1 MDQLDAGRLTGL
13 GVWANE
19 LRYGDADEIP
29 GAAAELEELG
39 YTALWVPD
47 VGGDLFPALDLL
59 LGATTSVTVATG
71 ILNVWMHTPQEV
83 AGWWHGLAA
92 RDRDRLLLGLGVS
105 HGALIGEKWGSP
117 LTVMRDYLDGLEA
130 AGVPLERTCLAAL
143 GPRMLDLAATRTA
156 GAHTY
161 LVTPEHTALAR
172 SIVGPGFIG
181 AEQGVVLGSDRDAA
195 RGTLQIYA
203 TLPNYARNWERLG
216 FTREEVEA
224 CDDRLV
230 DALVPVGDVE
240 LARARLADQVAAG
253 ADHVCVQVILPGGA
267 PMPREEWRLLA
278 PGG

>member
-1 MDQLDAGRLTGL
+1 MDRLTGL

-19 LRYGDADEIP
+19 LRYGDAAEIP
-29 GAAAELEELG
+29 EAAAELEGLG

-59 LGATTSVTVATG
+59 LGATSTITVATG

-83 AGWWHGLAA
+83 ADWWHALASGQ
-92 RDRDRLLLGLGVS
+92 RDRLLLGLGVS

-117 LTVMRDYLDGLEA
+117 LAVMSDYLDGLEA

-143 GPRMLDLAATRTA
+143 GPKMLELAATRTA

-161 LVTPEHTALAR
+161 LVTPEHTAEAR
-172 SIVGPGFIG
+172 RVVGDGFIG

-195 RGTLQIYA
+195 RGTLQIYG
-203 TLPNYARNWERLG
+203 TLPNYARNWQRLG
-216 FTREEVEA
+216 FSRDEVEA

-230 DALVPVGDVE
+230 DALIPVGDVDA
-240 LARARLADQVAAG
+240 ARDRIAAHLVAG
-253 ADHVCVQVILPGGA
+253 ADHVCVQVVLPGGA
-267 PMPREEWRLLA
+267 PMPREQWRLLA
-278 PGG
+278 PGR